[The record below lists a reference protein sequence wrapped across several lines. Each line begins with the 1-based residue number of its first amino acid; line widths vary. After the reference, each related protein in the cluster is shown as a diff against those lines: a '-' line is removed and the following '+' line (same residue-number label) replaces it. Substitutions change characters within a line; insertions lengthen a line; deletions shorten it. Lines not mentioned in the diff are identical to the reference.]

1 MENVEEDNVEIRGK
15 KAKIKKEEESIIGL
29 EMQVD
34 ERREKKYQKTLKS
47 GRKNIS
53 GLRKRETQNHNKQQN
68 TRQEKELGKRR
79 KITKRSGRN
88 ENQKGN

>member
-34 ERREKKYQKTLKS
+34 ERREKNI
-47 GRKNIS
+47 RK
-53 GLRKRETQNHNKQQN
+53 H
-68 TRQEKELGKRR
+68 
-79 KITKRSGRN
+79 
-88 ENQKGN
+88 